1 MTKQKAAAPG
11 WTPGTAK
18 EQAKSTKA
26 CEYIVHNYAR
36 KRKPLKTLLVALGAA
51 DCGLAC
57 GAALPP
63 LLGLCPWRPGPVAL
77 GLALLALGAWAEV
90 SE

>member
-1 MTKQKAAAPG
+1 MHQTKTAAPVLAHRNG
-11 WTPGTAK
+11 QKTQGI
-18 EQAKSTKA
+18 AKS
-26 CEYIVHNYAR
+26 CILIVHKIPR
-36 KRKPLKTLLVALGAA
+36 LVQRLLIGAGA
-51 DCGLAC
+51 GGMGLAC

-63 LLGLCPWRPGPVAL
+63 LLGLCPWQPGPVAL